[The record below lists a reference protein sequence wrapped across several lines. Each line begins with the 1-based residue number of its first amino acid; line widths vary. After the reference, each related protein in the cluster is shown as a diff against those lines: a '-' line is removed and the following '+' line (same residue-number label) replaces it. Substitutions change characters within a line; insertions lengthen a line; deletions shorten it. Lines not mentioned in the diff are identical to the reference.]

1 MSEQKTTTRVQVTV
15 EVIDHQP
22 WAPDCVVGTI
32 LGREPLGVGR
42 RVPEAAMT
50 LADYLASEAARED
63 VRKTIDK
70 WPLHPLGNEWRW
82 TIESEGQWV
91 RLSVWSMWAD
101 GYPKGAEASAYY
113 RPDGERHTVTDMGEG
128 VRALPDGS
136 LLFAPK
142 GQQSVEVTI
151 QHAMPYSEPVPMS
164 AHMAE
169 SAAILRRAEQRTLHA

>member
-1 MSEQKTTTRVQVTV
+1 M
-15 EVIDHQP
+15 
-22 WAPDCVVGTI
+22 
-32 LGREPLGVGR
+32 PLA
-42 RVPEAAMT
+42 E
-50 LADYLASEAARED
+50 YLASEQARED

-128 VRALPDGS
+128 IKARRLRTGDLTQPAYEPRICWQHGDVLGADKITAADLPDAICRVMLAS
-136 LLFAPK
+136 LRVA
-142 GQQSVEVTI
+142 QS
-151 QHAMPYSEPVPMS
+151 
-164 AHMAE
+164 
-169 SAAILRRAEQRTLHA
+169 